1 MKKKRELTGKHAALI
16 FFGFFATIFS
26 ANFVM
31 AYMAVSTFPGLVAKN
46 GYVASQRFNTRRD
59 AQMALGWSVDA
70 VARDGRVVL
79 SITDT
84 DGNPVKVASLLA
96 TVGRPTQIRE
106 DTSPDFKFDGTAYV
120 APVDLRPG
128 NWDVRMVAR
137 ASNGTEFTR
146 RLTLRFQ
153 E

>member
-1 MKKKRELTGKHAALI
+1 MKTKRELTGKHAALI
-16 FFGFFATIFS
+16 FGGFFGTIVTV
-26 ANFVM
+26 NFVM
-31 AYMAVSTFPGLVAKN
+31 AYMAVSTFPGLVVKN
-46 GYVASQRFNTRRD
+46 GYIASQQFNGRRE

-70 VARDGRVVL
+70 VARDGLVVL

-84 DGNPVKVASLLA
+84 DGNPVEVTSLLA
-96 TVGRPTQIRE
+96 TVGRPTQIKE
-106 DTSPDFKFDGTAYV
+106 DTSPEFKFDGTAYV

-128 NWDVRMVAR
+128 NWDVRMVAL

-146 RLTLRFQ
+146 RVILRFQ